1 MQGYLTAI
9 CFYKFNAKPPLKY
22 RNIKNKAAFEAF
34 IKKSDVWYVNY
45 YDKKTKAYIERIY
58 LY

>member
-9 CFYKFNAKPPLKY
+9 CFYKFNAQPPLKY
-22 RNIKNKAAFEAF
+22 RNIKYRDRFEAF
-34 IKKSDVWYVNY
+34 IKPKGVWYVNY
-45 YDKKTKAYIERIY
+45 YDKKTKAFVDRQY